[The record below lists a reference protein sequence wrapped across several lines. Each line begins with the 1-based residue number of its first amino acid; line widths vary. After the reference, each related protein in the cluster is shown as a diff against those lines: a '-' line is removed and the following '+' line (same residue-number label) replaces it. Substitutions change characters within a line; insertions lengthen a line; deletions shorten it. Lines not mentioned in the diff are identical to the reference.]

1 MKTITQYAITALF
14 VLTPACL
21 AQKWD
26 VGGVSGGGFYNHVGV
41 SNVVGSATAGLGNG
55 FGFGAILGQNVTDR
69 LSGEMRY
76 EYQFNDLKVS
86 SSGEKVTFAGRSHSM
101 HYDVLFHSR
110 SARSR
115 VRPFVAL
122 GGGVRV
128 FRGTGTETSY
138 QALSSFALL
147 TKTQEW
153 KPMVT
158 FGGGVKYALSPRLS
172 LRVEVRDF
180 LTTFPVK
187 VIAPAPGSHLSGWLH
202 DLVPM
207 IGITFTF

>member
-1 MKTITQYAITALF
+1 MKSITQYTITALF
-14 VLTPACL
+14 VLAPACL

-26 VGGVSGGGFYNHVGV
+26 VGGVTGGGFYNHVGV
-41 SNVVGSATAGLGNG
+41 SNAVSGATAGLENG
-55 FGFGAILGQNVTDR
+55 FGFGAILGQNVSEH
-69 LSGEMRY
+69 LSGEIRY
-76 EYQFNDLKVS
+76 EYQFSDLKVS
-86 SSGEKVTFAGRSHSM
+86 RSGENVTFGGHSHTM

-110 SARSR
+110 SVRSR

-138 QALSSFALL
+138 QPLSSFVLL
-147 TKTQEW
+147 TRTQEW

-158 FGGGVKYALSPRLS
+158 FGGGVKYAISPRLS

-202 DLVPM
+202 DVVPM
-207 IGITFTF
+207 IGVTFVF

>member
-1 MKTITQYAITALF
+1 
-14 VLTPACL
+14 
-21 AQKWD
+21 
-26 VGGVSGGGFYNHVGV
+26 VSGGGFYNNIGV
-41 SNVVGSATAGLGNG
+41 SNPVGTATAGLGNG
-55 FGFGAILGQNVTDR
+55 FGFGALLGQNVSQR
-69 LSGEMRY
+69 ISGEMRY

-86 SSGEKVTFAGRSHSM
+86 SSGESVTFAGRSHSM

-128 FRGTGTETSY
+128 FRGTGTESSY
-138 QALSSFALL
+138 QLLSSFALL

-187 VIAPAPGSHLSGWLH
+187 VIAPAPGAHLSGWLH